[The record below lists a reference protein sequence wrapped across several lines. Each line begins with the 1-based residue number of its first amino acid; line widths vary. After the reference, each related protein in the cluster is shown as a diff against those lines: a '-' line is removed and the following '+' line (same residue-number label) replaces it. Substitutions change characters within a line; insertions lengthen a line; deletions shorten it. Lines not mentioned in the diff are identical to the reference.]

1 MSDSK
6 KLNKRKMPKVSVLV
20 IAKLAGRATIGTAS
34 AIVARRAIDY
44 TMNLEEMDAQE
55 RVIYETGVIGI
66 GFAVQGIVGEAWDEL
81 VDTTDEVIAMTK
93 AARAEAKAAK
103 AAKQE
108 DGVEIV
114 DAEVEED

>member
-6 KLNKRKMPKVSVLV
+6 KLNKRKMPKISAPG
-20 IAKLAGRATIGTAS
+20 IAKLAIRATVGTAS

-44 TMNLEEMDAQE
+44 TMDLEEMDVQE
-55 RVIYETGVIGI
+55 RVIYETGSISI
-66 GFAVQGIVGEAWDEL
+66 GFAVQSIVGKAGDEL
-81 VDTTDEVIAMTK
+81 VDTVDEAIALAK

-103 AAKQE
+103 AANQE

>member
-6 KLNKRKMPKVSVLV
+6 KLNKRKMPNVSVPA
-20 IAKLAGRATIGTAS
+20 IAKFAIRATIGSAS
-34 AIVARRAIDY
+34 AVVARRAIDY

-55 RVIYETGVIGI
+55 RVIYETGSIGI
-66 GFAVQGIVGEAWDEL
+66 GFAVQSIVGEAGDEL
-81 VDTTDEVIAMTK
+81 VDTIAEGVAISK

>member
-6 KLNKRKMPKVSVLV
+6 KLNKRKMPKISVPGV
-20 IAKLAGRATIGTAS
+20 AKFAIRATVGTAS
-34 AIVARRAIDY
+34 AVVTRKAIDY
-44 TMNLEEMDAQE
+44 AMDLEEMDAQE
-55 RVIYETGVIGI
+55 RVIYETGSIGI
-66 GFAVQGIVGEAWDEL
+66 GFAVQSIVGEAGDEL
-81 VDTTDEVIAMTK
+81 VDTIDEGIALAK

-103 AAKQE
+103 AAKKE